1 MVPVLRTVVKLS
13 NYEDP
18 IFHILSSQYYSESM
32 LHTLPVYEYLTS
44 CNIIHQNIYLF
55 AVIKILLP
63 RTKIYIYL
71 KCQMILQKFV
81 CHSFRIL
88 SEGTVHSLYHH
99 AVYYDQNSD
108 PPYRLKPF
116 LTTHRINYSRY
127 RIKNSLFF
135 SSKSSAYLFYDN
147 L

>member
-1 MVPVLRTVVKLS
+1 MSDDIAKVCLR
-13 NYEDP
+13 
-18 IFHILSSQYYSESM
+18 M
-32 LHTLPVYEYLTS
+32 
-44 CNIIHQNIYLF
+44 YLF
-55 AVIKILLP
+55 AIL
-63 RTKIYIYL
+63 
-71 KCQMILQKFV
+71 
-81 CHSFRIL
+81 RIL
-88 SEGTVHSLYHH
+88 SEGTAHSLYPH

-147 L
+147 F